1 MKTTNKLSKWCKST
15 LMLPAVAVVLTFTS
29 CQKDDLLFEGAPG
42 VQAGTEVSSQS
53 AALGAKAMTAG
64 TYVITFE
71 GIDPSYLAGPTSYG
85 DNLYAEYGDD
95 RYFGYY
101 DDATGLYM
109 MINPT
114 GKYSPDPTFYNGG
127 IAISQWNDTL
137 TPNYKNQCSVYY
149 KDPNTGYGGY
159 GGSKTFALHFG
170 YNDPTYMGDT
180 RTYVSFED
188 TTKTCVFEGFYVT
201 NNTYAA
207 RAMKYGEGSRPFG
220 KGDWFKLIIDG
231 IAPDGSVT
239 GTVEFYLA
247 DFREDYSPGVVEDWE
262 YVDLS
267 PLGEVTAIRFDLQSS
282 DTGSAGM
289 NTPAYFCFDD
299 LTVVLDQ

>member
-1 MKTTNKLSKWCKST
+1 MKTKNNFPNWCKCT
-15 LMLPAVAVVLTFTS
+15 LMLPVVAVVLTFTS
-29 CQKDDLLFEGAPG
+29 CQKDDLLFEGASG
-42 VQAGTEVSSQS
+42 EQAGAGVLLHAVKPSR
-53 AALGAKAMTAG
+53 AALPG

-85 DNLYAEYGDD
+85 DNLYSNYSPQ
-95 RYFGYY
+95 YIGYY
-101 DDATGLYM
+101 DSPTGLYM

-114 GKYSPDPTFYNGG
+114 GKYSPVPDFFNGG

-137 TPNYKNQCSVYY
+137 TAGYKNQCSVYY
-149 KDPNTGYGGY
+149 VDPGTGYGGY
-159 GGSKTFALHFG
+159 GGSETFALHFG

-188 TTKTCVFEGFYVT
+188 TSKTAVFEGFYVT

-207 RAMKYGEGSRPFG
+207 RAMKYGEGAKKFTYAD
-220 KGDWFKLIIDG
+220 KDWFKLLIEG

-239 GTVEFYLA
+239 DTVEFYLA
-247 DFREDYSPGVVEDWE
+247 DFRIYGIGGVVEDWE

-267 PLGEVTAIRFDLQSS
+267 PLGAVTAIRFDLQSS
-282 DTGSAGM
+282 DTGAAGM

-299 LTVVLDQ
+299 LTVVLP